1 MNSNNPIIT
10 VLLLI
15 AAIMSTVGYF
25 QDRVEKPD
33 SLQKAVSS
41 LSDNV
46 EKLANADVEM
56 VVNVKEIRTEVDAD
70 KAFELLTKT
79 KTECVSIMLKLKEHT
94 GYDGEKLKEMAGDIC
109 KSINVELDGEGRYWL
124 IETNKEGK

>member
-33 SLQKAVSS
+33 DLQKAVTS
-41 LSDNV
+41 LSNNV
-46 EKLANADVEM
+46 EKLANSDVEM
-56 VVNVKEIRTEVDAD
+56 VINIKEVRTEVTQDQ
-70 KAFELLTKT
+70 AFDLLLGKG
-79 KTECVSIMLKLKEHT
+79 KGGVE
-94 GYDGEKLKEMAGDIC
+94 
-109 KSINVELDGEGRYWL
+109 VELDGEGSYWL

>member
-33 SLQKAVSS
+33 DLQKAVTS
-41 LSDNV
+41 LSNNV
-46 EKLANADVEM
+46 EKLANSDVEM
-56 VVNVKEIRTEVDAD
+56 VINVKEVRTEVTQD
-70 KAFELLTKT
+70 
-79 KTECVSIMLKLKEHT
+79 
-94 GYDGEKLKEMAGDIC
+94 
-109 KSINVELDGEGRYWL
+109 
-124 IETNKEGK
+124 

>member
-33 SLQKAVSS
+33 DLQKAVTS
-41 LSDNV
+41 LSNNV
-46 EKLANADVEM
+46 EKLANSDVEM
-56 VVNVKEIRTEVDAD
+56 VINVKEVRTEVTQDQACD
-70 KAFELLTKT
+70 LLLGKG
-79 KTECVSIMLKLKEHT
+79 KGGVE
-94 GYDGEKLKEMAGDIC
+94 G
-109 KSINVELDGEGRYWL
+109 ELDGEGRYWL